1 MIAANPLTVSR
12 EVSPLARFGPVI
24 EYASASRPLYFR
36 TGDREIVGI
45 GEHARWSASGPHRFA
60 ELGARLSEAL
70 STVQPAYRPYIHAIG
85 SGSFDPNGEAFLI
98 VPRVTVVRRGRDVT
112 TITISDDPAST
123 DAPRRSVGAAPIV
136 DWPHIDSIY
145 RDRVRAALG
154 RLDAGFGKVVVARAI
169 TGHVVTPGDERAPL
183 ITLAEEYPD
192 CHIFAVDGLW
202 GASPETLVGVRD
214 RRVHTRVLAGSA
226 ARGVD
231 PVADA
236 AAARALADSV
246 KDRDE
251 HEFAMQSVLTALAP
265 HCRSIVGAS
274 TPFTLKLS
282 NVWHLASDIEG
293 VLKSRESVL
302 GIIDSLHPTAA
313 VAGVPTDRALA
324 TIADVEAIPR
334 ERYAGP
340 VGWVDGSGNGEWAI
354 ALRCAQWHDAEIIA
368 HAGAGIIA
376 SSDPESEYA
385 ETELKF
391 RPIREALSR

>member
-1 MIAANPLTVSR
+1 MTANPTTVSR
-12 EVSPLARFGPVI
+12 EVTPVARFGAVLD
-24 EYASASRPLYFR
+24 YASPSRPLYFR
-36 TGDREIVGI
+36 TGDREIVGV
-45 GEHARWSASGPHRFA
+45 GVHVRWTAHGPNRFA
-60 ELGARLSEAL
+60 ELGERLSEAL

-98 VPRVTVVRRGRDVT
+98 VPRVTIIRRGREVT
-112 TITISDDPAST
+112 TITIGDDIAAT
-123 DAPRRSVGAAPIV
+123 DVPRRSVGSAPIV

-145 RDRVRAALG
+145 RDRVRTALG
-154 RLDAGFGKVVVARAI
+154 RLDEGFGKVVVARAI

-183 ITLAEEYPD
+183 IKLADEYPD

-226 ARGVD
+226 ARGID
-231 PVADA
+231 PSSDADA
-236 AAARALADSV
+236 AGALADSE

-293 VLKSRESVL
+293 VLTSRESVL
-302 GIIDSLHPTAA
+302 TIIDSLHPTAA

-324 TIADVEAIPR
+324 TIADIEAIPR
-334 ERYAGP
+334 NRYAGP

-354 ALRCAQWHDAEIIA
+354 ALRCAQWHDSEIIA

-376 SSDPESEYA
+376 GSDPESEYA

-391 RPIREALSR
+391 RPIRDALSL

>member
-1 MIAANPLTVSR
+1 MPSKPETVSR
-12 EVSPLARFGPVI
+12 EVAPLARFGAVLD
-24 EYASASRPLYFR
+24 YASPSRPLYFR
-36 TGDREIVGI
+36 TNDLEIVGN
-45 GEHARWSASGPHRFA
+45 GVHARWTARGPHRFA
-60 ELGARLSEAL
+60 ELGERLSEAL
-70 STVQPAYRPYIHAIG
+70 STVQPAYRPYIHALG

-98 VPRVTVVRRGRDVT
+98 VPRVTIIRRGREVT
-112 TITISDDPAST
+112 TVTIGDDPPSA
-123 DAPRRSVGAAPIV
+123 DVPRRSIGSAPIV

-145 RDRVRAALG
+145 RDRVRSALG
-154 RLDAGFGKVVVARAI
+154 RLDASFGKVVVARAI

-183 ITLAEEYPD
+183 MKLSEDYPD

-202 GASPETLVGVRD
+202 GASPETLVRVRD

-226 ARGVD
+226 ARGD
-231 PVADA
+231 EPISDA
-236 AAARALADSV
+236 AAAGALADSA

-251 HEFAMQSVLTALAP
+251 HEFAMRSVLTALAP
-265 HCRSIVGAS
+265 HCRSLVGAP

-293 VLKSRESVL
+293 VLASRESVL
-302 GIIDSLHPTAA
+302 NIIDSLHPTAA

-324 TIADVEAIPR
+324 TIADIEAIPR
-334 ERYAGP
+334 DRYAGP

-354 ALRCAQWHDAEIIA
+354 ALRCAQWHDSEIVA

-391 RPIREALSR
+391 RPIREALSL

>member
-1 MIAANPLTVSR
+1 MTANPLFVAR
-12 EVSPLARFGPVI
+12 EVTPVARFGPVLD
-24 EYASASRPLYFR
+24 YASASRPLYFR
-36 TGDREIVGI
+36 TGDREIVGV
-45 GEHARWSASGPHRFA
+45 GTHARWTASGPNRFA

-98 VPRVTVVRRGRDVT
+98 VPRVTIIRRGREVT
-112 TITISDDPAST
+112 TVTIGDDPASA
-123 DAPRRSVGAAPIV
+123 DAPRRSVGSAPIV

-145 RDRVRAALG
+145 RDRVRTALG
-154 RLDAGFGKVVVARAI
+154 RLDSGFGKVVVARAI

-183 ITLAEEYPD
+183 IKLADEYPD

-226 ARGVD
+226 ARGAD
-231 PVADA
+231 PASDA
-236 AAARALADSV
+236 AAAAALSDSA

-293 VLKSRESVL
+293 VLKYRESVL
-302 GIIDSLHPTAA
+302 SIIDSLHPTAA
-313 VAGVPTDRALA
+313 VAGVPTARALA
-324 TIADVEAIPR
+324 TIADIEAIPR
-334 ERYAGP
+334 DRYAGP

-354 ALRCAQWHDAEIIA
+354 ALRCAQWHDSEIIA

-376 SSDPESEYA
+376 GSDPESEYN

-391 RPIREALSR
+391 RPIRGALSR

>member
-1 MIAANPLTVSR
+1 VIIANPSTVSR
-12 EVSPLARFGPVI
+12 DVTPLARFGPVI
-24 EYASASRPLYFR
+24 ECASSSRPLYFR
-36 TGDREIVGI
+36 SGDREIVGI
-45 GEHARWSASGPHRFA
+45 GEHARWAASGPNRFA
-60 ELGARLSEAL
+60 ELGERLSEAL
-70 STVQPAYRPYIHAIG
+70 LTVQPAYRPYIHAIG
-85 SGSFDPNGEAFLI
+85 SGSFDPAGEAFLI
-98 VPRVTVVRRGRDVT
+98 VPRVTIVRRGRDVT
-112 TITISDDPAST
+112 TIRIGDDSPSA
-123 DAPRRSVGAAPIV
+123 DVPHRSVGSAPV
-136 DWPHIDSIY
+136 VEWPHIDSIY
-145 RDRVRAALG
+145 RNRVQSALG

-183 ITLAEEYPD
+183 IKLADEYPD

-226 ARGVD
+226 ARGID
-231 PVADA
+231 PITDA
-236 AAARALADSV
+236 AAAAGLADSA

-274 TPFTLKLS
+274 TPSTLKLS

-293 VLKSRESVL
+293 VLTSRESVL
-302 GIIDSLHPTAA
+302 SIIDSLHPTAA

-324 TIADVEAIPR
+324 TIADIEAIPR
-334 ERYAGP
+334 DRYAGP

-354 ALRCAQWHDAEIIA
+354 ALRCAQWHDSEIIA

-391 RPIREALSR
+391 RPIRDALSL

>member
-1 MIAANPLTVSR
+1 MTTANPTTVSR
-12 EVSPLARFGPVI
+12 DVTPLARFGPVI
-24 EYASASRPLYFR
+24 EYASSSRPLYFR

-45 GEHARWSASGPHRFA
+45 GEHARWTARGPNRFA

-70 STVQPAYRPYIHAIG
+70 STVLPAFRPYVHAIG

-98 VPRVTVVRRGRDVT
+98 VPRVTIVRRGRDVT
-112 TITISDDPAST
+112 TIRIGDEIPSTDPA
-123 DAPRRSVGAAPIV
+123 RRSVGSAPRV
-136 DWPHIDSIY
+136 EWPHIDSIY
-145 RDRVRAALG
+145 RDRVRTALS

-183 ITLAEEYPD
+183 IKLADEYPD

-226 ARGVD
+226 ARGID
-231 PVADA
+231 PVSDVSA
-236 AAARALADSV
+236 AEELADSA

-265 HCRSIVGAS
+265 HCRSLVGSS
-274 TPFTLKLS
+274 TPFTLRLS

-293 VLKSRESVL
+293 VLSSRESVL
-302 GIIDSLHPTAA
+302 SIIDSLHPTAA

-324 TIADVEAIPR
+324 TISDIEAIPR
-334 ERYAGP
+334 DRYAGP

-354 ALRCAQWHDAEIIA
+354 ALRCAQWHDSEIIA

-391 RPIREALSR
+391 RPIREALSL

>member
-1 MIAANPLTVSR
+1 MTTANPLPVAR
-12 EVSPLARFGPVI
+12 EVTPVARFGPVLD
-24 EYASASRPLYFR
+24 YASASRPLYFR
-36 TGDREIVGI
+36 TGDREIVGV
-45 GEHARWSASGPHRFA
+45 GTHARWTASGPHRFA
-60 ELGARLSEAL
+60 ELSARLSEAL

-98 VPRVTVVRRGRDVT
+98 VPRVTIIRRGRDVT
-112 TITISDDPAST
+112 TVTIGNDLAPA
-123 DAPRRSVGAAPIV
+123 DAPRRSVGSAPIV
-136 DWPHIDSIY
+136 EWPNIDSIY
-145 RDRVRAALG
+145 RDRVRTALG
-154 RLDAGFGKVVVARAI
+154 RLDSGFGKVVVARAI
-169 TGHVVTPGDERAPL
+169 TGHVVTPGDERTPL
-183 ITLAEEYPD
+183 IKLADEYPD

-226 ARGVD
+226 ARGID
-231 PVADA
+231 PVSDA
-236 AAARALADSV
+236 AAGAALSNSA

-251 HEFAMQSVLTALAP
+251 HEFAMQSVLSALAP
-265 HCRSIVGAS
+265 YCRSIVGAS

-302 GIIDSLHPTAA
+302 NIIDSLHPTAA

-324 TIADVEAIPR
+324 TIADIEAIPR
-334 ERYAGP
+334 GRYAGP

-354 ALRCAQWHDAEIIA
+354 ALRCAQWHDSEIIA

-376 SSDPESEYA
+376 SSDPESEYN

-391 RPIREALSR
+391 RPIRGALSR